1 MRRLA
6 VFGCS
11 TPLLA
16 ALSRGRAAGRRASWK
31 PAGSLGA
38 RASRAFFTADF
49 TCVRTAWFLAR
60 RFSACRFRF
69 WADLVF
75 ATGGPPYRPAPPAVK
90 GDPASPVTAS
100 ARASDPTGGH
110 VSCGEVSLLDP

>member
-6 VFGCS
+6 FFGCS

-16 ALSRGRAAGRRASWK
+16 ALSSVRAAARRASWNR
-31 PAGSLGA
+31 AGSLDA

-49 TCVRTAWFLAR
+49 TCVRTAWFRAR

-75 ATGGPPYRPAPPAVK
+75 ATGGPPYRRAPR
-90 GDPASPVTAS
+90 SSRETLSRPVTADQHS
-100 ARASDPTGGH
+100 WITPEAT
-110 VSCGEVSLLDP
+110 SLVEK